1 MIVPIGL
8 SPNIES
14 DDVIRAWS
22 VLLTPWT
29 WYKENAKNEV
39 IDWFQ
44 KRFDTEHV
52 FLYTSARSA
61 LTVLL
66 EAMHIGAGDDVL
78 MQAFT
83 CMVVPNAIRFAG
95 ATPIYVDV
103 ELSAN
108 CDPKDIERKITP
120 RTKAIIVQ
128 HTFGTPADMKAIMTI
143 AKKHHIAV
151 IEDCAHALGATYE
164 GKRVGTF
171 GDAAFF
177 SFGRDKCIS
186 SVFGGAVIVKNNI
199 VAQTIGKLETKIAN
213 PSYGWIMQQLLHPI
227 LTSVVLP
234 LYTKGIGKFMLVF
247 FQKLHLLSF
256 PVSACEKAGRKPNG
270 YILCYPNALALL
282 VVKQLSKLDRY
293 VAMRRKAAAVY
304 TNMLE
309 NNPTIELLQ
318 VREGSSYLRFGI
330 RVKSQTS
337 VLQYAKNKGII
348 LGNWYH
354 ALIDPMG
361 SDMERAGYKNGSCT
375 QAEQIAHEIVN
386 LPTRIRAD
394 EAEQIALLVQVA
406 TKQS

>member
-8 SPNIES
+8 SPNIEH
-14 DDVIRAWS
+14 DDVIRAWA

-29 WYKENAKNEV
+29 WYKENARHEV
-39 IDWFQ
+39 IAWFQ
-44 KRFDTEHV
+44 KRFDTVHV

-66 EAMHIGAGDDVL
+66 EAMHIGAGDEVII
-78 MQAFT
+78 QAFT

-95 ATPIYVDV
+95 AIPIYVDV

-128 HTFGTPADMKAIMTI
+128 HTFGTPANMGAIMTI
-143 AKKHHIAV
+143 AKKQHIAV
-151 IEDCAHALGATYE
+151 IEDCAHALGAMYE
-164 GKRVGTF
+164 GKKVGTF

-177 SFGRDKCIS
+177 SFGRDKCLS
-186 SVFGGAVIVKNNI
+186 SVFGGAVIVKNQR
-199 VAQTIGKLETKIAN
+199 VAQAIGKLETKIAN
-213 PSYGWIMQQLLHPI
+213 PSRFWIIQQLLHPI
-227 LTSVVLP
+227 LTSIVLP
-234 LYTKGIGKFMLVF
+234 LYTKGIGKAMLVL

-256 PVSACEKAGRKPNG
+256 PVSACEKEGCKPNG
-270 YILCYPNALALL
+270 YIMRYPNALALL
-282 VVKQLSKLDRY
+282 LVKQLSKLDRY

-304 TNMLE
+304 TNMFE
-309 NNPTIELLQ
+309 KNPTIELLQ

-330 RVKSQTS
+330 RVQNQTS
-337 VLQYAKNKGII
+337 VLQYTKNKGIF

-361 SDMERAGYKNGSCT
+361 SDMERAGYKNGSCP
-375 QAEQIAHEIVN
+375 QAEQIAQHIVN
-386 LPTRIRAD
+386 LPTRITAD
-394 EAEQIALLVQVA
+394 EAEHIALLVQAA